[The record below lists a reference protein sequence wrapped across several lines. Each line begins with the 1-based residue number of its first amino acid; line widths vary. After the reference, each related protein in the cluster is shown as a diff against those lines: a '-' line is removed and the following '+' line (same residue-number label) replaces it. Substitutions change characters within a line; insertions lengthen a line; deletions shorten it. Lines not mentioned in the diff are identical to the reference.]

1 MQVSSSLYPEEKIP
15 VKYLQEV
22 LWRRGDLQFLLWDQ
36 QLPIWE
42 AMDGMPPHI
51 VEFVVLCAR
60 QFGKSTLGVLRA
72 LSRAIK
78 QRDCCILIM
87 GPDTKQIKDIVRPKM
102 RFLTQTAPKGLIKQM
117 KSENRFHI
125 YHDLNPNAS
134 DYTEIILGGMN
145 ENSSSQRGKT
155 VQDIFVEEIGDQNGD
170 NFVESMDSDLGPA
183 MTHSKNGKI
192 TYLTTVPPIPDHP
205 FITDVMVRAEQNNAI
220 KIYTIDDN
228 KALTQQQ
235 YDNCVTRSG
244 GKHTT
249 AFKREYLCMVVRD
262 QSLVVLPD
270 WTVANISE
278 VLLPDHMFM
287 HVTIDWGGVKDKT
300 CAVLHYYDYLKDT
313 DVFWDERVWEPN
325 TPSSV
330 IIEGAKEMEAEFLKI
345 RDTHKIE
352 SRFIDAPYQFVRVDL
367 LQEPYCYEAS
377 VPTKPDWKASVNILN
392 NRFKTGKALIHPRCQ
407 FLILS
412 ARSGMLNKTK
422 TDFDRS
428 QALGHCDGIAAMMY
442 AVRMRDTADPY
453 PKDPWGISRAHDGHR
468 IELGDKVAVQSIN
481 LAPQPKRFGRHR

>member
-1 MQVSSSLYPEEKIP
+1 MIASSSQSHEEKIP

-22 LWRRGDLQFLLWDQ
+22 LWRRGDLEFLLWDQ
-36 QLPIWE
+36 QLPIWK
-42 AMDGMPPHI
+42 AMDDLPPHV

-60 QFGKSTLGVLRA
+60 QFGKTSLGVLRA

-102 RFLTQTAPKGLIKQM
+102 RFLTQTAPPGLIKQM
-117 KSENRFHI
+117 KSENRFHV
-125 YHDLNPNAS
+125 YHDLNPAAS

-155 VQDIFVEEIGDQNGD
+155 VQEIFIEEIGDQNGD

-205 FITDVMVRAEQNNAI
+205 FITDVMVRAERNKAI

-228 KALTQQQ
+228 KALDQQQ

-249 AFKREYLCMVVRD
+249 SYKREYLCQVVRD
-262 QSLVVLPD
+262 ENRVVLPD
-270 WTVANISE
+270 WTVANIRE
-278 VLLPDHMFM
+278 VLLPDCLYM
-287 HVTIDWGGVKDKT
+287 HTTIDWGGVRDKT
-300 CAVLHYYDYLKDT
+300 CAVLHYYDYLTDT

-325 TPSSV
+325 TPSST
-330 IIEGAKEMEAEFLKI
+330 IIEGTKAMEADFLAI
-345 RDTHKIE
+345 RDSHAIQ

-367 LQEPYCYEAS
+367 LHQYNFEAS
-377 VPTKPDWKASVNILN
+377 VPTKPDWKSSVNTLN
-392 NRFKTGKALIHPRCQ
+392 NRFKLGKALIHPRCQ
-407 FLILS
+407 FAILS
-412 ARSGMLNKTK
+412 ARSGMFNNTK
-422 TDFDRS
+422 SDFDRS
-428 QALGHCDGIAAMMY
+428 KALGHCDGIATMMY
-442 AVRMRDTADPY
+442 AVRMRELADPY
-453 PKDPWGISRAHDGHR
+453 PKNQFESPKAYISESMPMA
-468 IELGDKVAVQSIN
+468 QSFN
-481 LAPQPKRFGRHR
+481 SSKGSAPKRFGQHR